1 MLEVNWRGKLLIENV
16 LYKPH
21 AKFTLPILSL
31 KKPINIKH
39 YYIATLNC
47 GHELSYDFF

>member
-31 KKPINIKH
+31 KKP